1 MDATRD
7 ETEVATPTGRVG
19 RSTLRL
25 RRGLFWLAVAT
36 GAFVSREPAPTDLL
50 MAALIAVTVLALVI
64 ERRVPDLPRLPLL
77 GLAVLLLANVVS
89 LSAAGN
95 LAQGLRYMAITV
107 YLMLA
112 WMATVQFGR
121 DEGESF
127 WRSVVTALLCA
138 ALLTTLPTL
147 YAFFAPDNPLPMLL
161 QFKRG
166 RGFFK
171 DPNVFGPFLIP
182 AVLFALNRLTTHQGT
197 LRSQALPFAATA
209 VLAMGVVISESRAA
223 WGCMGIALAIFI
235 GLAGWR
241 QGWRTALRIGMHA
254 ALIAAFTFGAFA
266 MATRSTPRVTKQL
279 KQRAQVQWYD
289 ADRFKVQQQAARKAT
304 LTPLGL
310 GPGQT
315 EAHFNYATHNLYLRV
330 AMENGVLGMV
340 GLAILLVAAAMQLI
354 HLIRHGAE
362 GVPSYVFIVAAT
374 LVSILVNSVV
384 IDSLHWRHF
393 WLFLALPWTVGV
405 KRHHREREAEEAGE
419 PEV

>member
-7 ETEVATPTGRVG
+7 VTAVATPTGRVG
-19 RSTLRL
+19 RYTLRL
-25 RRGLFWLAVAT
+25 RRGLFGLAVAT
-36 GAFVSREPAPTDLL
+36 GAFVMREPAPTDLL
-50 MAALIAVTVLALVI
+50 MAALIAVTGLWLVVG
-64 ERRVPDLPRLPLL
+64 RRMPNLPGLPLL
-77 GLAVLLLANVVS
+77 GIAVLVVANVVS

-95 LAQGLRYMAITV
+95 LAQGLRYLAITV
-107 YLMLA
+107 YLALA
-112 WMATVQFGR
+112 WMATVQLGR
-121 DEGESF
+121 DDDETF
-127 WRSVVTALLCA
+127 WRSVVTAYLCA

-197 LRSQALPFAATA
+197 LRARVLTFTATA
-209 VLAMGVVISESRAA
+209 VLAMGVVICQSRAA
-223 WGCMGIALAIFI
+223 WGSMLVALVLFA
-235 GLAGWR
+235 GLEGLRHGWR
-241 QGWRTALRIGMHA
+241 IAIRIGIYA
-254 ALIAAFTFGAFA
+254 ALIAAVTAGAFSL
-266 MATRSTPRVTKQL
+266 ATRSTPKVTAQI

-289 ADRFKVQQQAARKAT
+289 AERFKVQKQAAKEAT
-304 LTPLGL
+304 LTPLGI
-310 GPGQT
+310 GPGQS
-315 EAHFNYATHNLYLRV
+315 EAHFNYATHNLYVRV
-330 AMENGVLGMV
+330 AMENGLLGAV
-340 GLAILLVAAAMQLI
+340 GLGILLVAAAMQLI

-393 WLFLALPWTVGV
+393 WLFLALPWTMRV
-405 KRHHREREAEEAGE
+405 KTHAETS
-419 PEV
+419 P